1 MNNSIQTKMS
11 IILIIVTTVIMTFFA
26 LFNFF
31 STRSEM
37 SDELDRFA
45 EATINRLSKNLI
57 TPLWDSDPDNGKYI
71 IQSEMMDRRIY
82 GIIVKDSYGDNLFCG
97 TKRDDKWNVIQAKES
112 ISGDYTL
119 KFNEISKDNEKLGT
133 VEIYLTTS
141 FMKTK
146 LRHSLFKV
154 IISTILLNFFLIIAL
169 LVSIRRIIIHPVN
182 MVASSIRNIAQGEG
196 DLTKRVEIESND
208 EIGELSNWF
217 NHFLNS
223 LQSMIMKI
231 SENAETLNASSES
244 LSALASLMNS
254 GIDEMSTQSNSVS
267 SSSITMNTNIT
278 SVATTMEDTAQNIG
292 MVATATEEMT
302 TTINEIAHNSS
313 KARNISNEAV
323 TQVQTASENMTE
335 LGNAAQEI
343 GKVTEAISEISEQ
356 TNLLALNATIEA
368 ARAGDAGKGFAV
380 VANEIKELAKQTAAA
395 TAEIKTKIEAIQGT
409 TNKTVTEILDISKI
423 INNVDQIV
431 SSIAVAVDEQT
442 AATKEIANNISHA
455 SQGVGDINQTI
466 AKSSKVI
473 SAITDDI
480 TVVNQAAAE
489 ISNSSSQVI
498 LNTEEMTELAS
509 KQKRM
514 MRKFKI

>member
-1 MNNSIQTKMS
+1 MNSSIQTKIS
-11 IILIIVTTVIMTFFA
+11 VILSIVTTVIMTCFA

-37 SDELDRFA
+37 GDELDRFA

-82 GIIVKDSYGDNLFCG
+82 GIIVKDSYSDDIFCG
-97 TKRDDKWNVIQAKES
+97 IKRDDKWNAMQAKEK

-119 KFNEISKDNEKLGT
+119 KFSEISKGKEKLGT

-146 LRHSLFKV
+146 LRHSLYKV

-169 LVSIRRIIIHPVN
+169 LASIRRIIIHPVN
-182 MVASSIRNIAQGEG
+182 IVAFSIRNIAQGEG

-223 LQSMIMKI
+223 LRSMIMEI
-231 SENAETLNASSES
+231 SENAETLNASSEK
-244 LSALASLMNS
+244 LSALASIMNS

-278 SVATTMEDTAQNIG
+278 SVATTMEETAENIG

-302 TTINEIAHNSS
+302 ATIDEIAHNSG
-313 KARNISNEAV
+313 KARSISNEAV
-323 TQVQTASENMTE
+323 SQVQTASENMKE

-368 ARAGDAGKGFAV
+368 ARAGDAGKGFVV
-380 VANEIKELAKQTAAA
+380 VANEIKELAKQTAIA
-395 TAEIKTKIEAIQGT
+395 TAEIKIKIEAIQGT
-409 TNKTVTEILDISKI
+409 TTITVSEIMEITKI
-423 INNVDQIV
+423 INNVDRIV
-431 SSIAVAVDEQT
+431 SSIAVAVGEQT
-442 AATKEIANNISHA
+442 AVTKEIANNISNA
-455 SQGVGDINQTI
+455 SQGVSDVNQTI

-473 SAITDDI
+473 SEITDDI
-480 TVVNQAAAE
+480 TLVNQAAAE
-489 ISNSSSQVI
+489 ISTSSSKVN
-498 LNTEEMTELAS
+498 LSAEEMATLAS